1 MENSNNFIKSL
12 GATVVMILLTLFAIK
27 YFDISYPL
35 TVVNTTRA
43 TELAVVG
50 EGKVEVSP
58 DTAYVDAGITVD
70 NRGTVKEVQDTMNTI
85 NNKIVNALR
94 DMGIEKADIKT
105 SNYSVYPNYKY
116 ENNIN
121 SISGYNGNATVQIKV
136 RDTQMVS
143 QVISTVTEA
152 GANQI
157 QGVRFSI
164 NKPETYREEARE
176 KAIEN
181 AKEQAEKMAK
191 NLGIKLGKVV
201 NIVESSPDG
210 QPLPFYGK
218 AMMEGYG
225 GGGGGPIVESGTQT
239 VTSVVTLYFEKK

>member
-1 MENSNNFIKSL
+1 MQNNKHFLLDFVFVTIVIVIALFFIK
-12 GATVVMILLTLFAIK
+12 TLN
-27 YFDISYPL
+27 ISYPL
-35 TVVNTTRA
+35 TIITSNQTN
-43 TELAVVG
+43 ELAVVG

-70 NRGTVKEVQDTMNTI
+70 NRGTVKEVQDTINTI
-85 NNKIVNALR
+85 NNKIINALR
-94 DMGIEKADIKT
+94 DMGIEKGDIKT

-116 ENNIN
+116 ENNVN
-121 SISGYNGNATVQIKV
+121 SISGYNGNATVEVKV

-143 QVISTVTEA
+143 RVISTVTEA

-164 NKPETYREEARE
+164 DKPEVYREEARN

-181 AKEQAEKMAK
+181 AKDQAEKMAK
-191 NLGIKLGKVV
+191 NLEIKLGKIV
-201 NIVESSPDG
+201 NIVESSGNQPAPLYKTYADG
-210 QPLPFYGK
+210 I
-218 AMMEGYG
+218 
-225 GGGGGPIVESGTQT
+225 GGGGGPMVESGTQT